1 MANLRTSGLSP
12 TGLSDGPAPAV
23 PPARRKLMIG
33 LGVTAPVVLFA
44 LAWFDGGEEAIHAIA
59 EPVVLPEQGQ

>member
-1 MANLRTSGLSP
+1 MANPHPSRISP
-12 TGLSDGPAPAV
+12 TGLADSPAPAV

-33 LGVTAPVVLFA
+33 LGVLVPVVLLT